1 MMLNKKINCDF
12 EKKVYIHTYGC
23 QMNESD
29 SEIISG
35 LLKREEYSFTSY
47 PEKANLILLN
57 TCYVRNKVKH
67 KIYSKLGEIGKL
79 KKKNPGLLLG
89 VCGCLAQ
96 KESEEIIIQAPY
108 VDFIVG
114 TFNFYRLPQ
123 IIKKVRENHKKIVQI
138 DKQGIL
144 PEELPKLRKKRFTAY
159 VPVMRGCNN
168 FCTYCIVPYVRGRE
182 RSRSSEDILRE
193 TKELSLE
200 GYKEVILLGQ
210 NVNSYLYK
218 EKDFADLLSEVN
230 DIEGIE
236 RIRFTTSHPK
246 DLSEKLIERIKLRKV
261 CEHLHLPLQA
271 GSNEVLKRMK
281 RGHTQE
287 KYEEIVKKVR
297 DAIPKISL
305 TTDLI
310 VGFPGETEEDFKETL
325 KVIERIKFDGAFTFY
340 YSPIKGTK
348 AAEFKDQIPEE
359 IKKERL
365 RRLIEVQQRITEK
378 KNEPLVD
385 QKIEVLVEGISKK
398 NPEELQGRT
407 RTNKIVVFKGKK
419 ELIGSLIQV
428 KIVASGCWALR
439 GEVLRKEIR

>member
-1 MMLNKKINCDF
+1 MLNKKINRDF
-12 EKKVYIHTYGC
+12 EKKVYIRTYGC

-35 LLKREEYSFTSY
+35 LLKKDGYSPTPRSEE
-47 PEKANLILLN
+47 ANLILLN

-79 KKKNPGLLLG
+79 KKKNPRLLLG

-108 VDFIVG
+108 IDFIVG
-114 TFNFYRLPQ
+114 TFNFYKLPR
-123 IIKKVRENHKKIVQI
+123 IIEKVQQNHKRIVQI
-138 DKQGIL
+138 DKEGVL
-144 PEELPKLRKKRFTAY
+144 PERLPKLRKKRFTAY

-182 RSRSSEDILRE
+182 RSRSSEDILRKI
-193 TKELSLE
+193 KELSLE

-210 NVNSYLYK
+210 NVNSYLDK
-218 EKDFADLLSEVN
+218 GKDFADLLTEVN
-230 DIEGIE
+230 NIEGIE
-236 RIRFTTSHPK
+236 RIRFITSHPK
-246 DLSEKLIERIKLRKV
+246 DLSEKLIERMKLRKV

-271 GSNEVLKRMK
+271 GSNKILKRMR
-281 RGHTQE
+281 RGYTQE
-287 KYEEIVKKVR
+287 KYEEIIKKVR
-297 DAIPKISL
+297 EAIPGISL

-310 VGFPGETEEDFKETL
+310 VGFPEEKEEDFEETL
-325 KVIERIKFDGAFTFY
+325 KVVERIRFDGAFTFY
-340 YSPIKGTK
+340 YSPIKGTE

-359 IKKERL
+359 IKKKRL

-378 KNEPLVD
+378 KNESLVG
-385 QKIEVLVEGISKK
+385 QKIEVLVEGVSKK

-419 ELIGSLIQV
+419 ELIDTLIWV
-428 KIVASGCWALR
+428 KVVASGCWALR
-439 GEVLRKEIR
+439 GEIFV

>member
-1 MMLNKKINCDF
+1 MLNKKINYNF
-12 EKKVYIHTYGC
+12 EKRVYIRTYGC

-35 LLKREEYSFTSY
+35 LLKKEGYSFTSR
-47 PEKANLILLN
+47 PEEANLILLN

-79 KKKNPGLLLG
+79 KKKNSGLLLG

-96 KESEEIIIQAPY
+96 KEAKEIIIQAPY
-108 VDFIVG
+108 VDFVVG
-114 TFNFYRLPQ
+114 TFNFYHLPQ

-138 DKQGIL
+138 DKKGVL
-144 PEELPKLRKKRFTAY
+144 PEGLPKLRKKRFTAY

-182 RSRSSEDILRE
+182 KSRSGEDILRE
-193 TKELSLE
+193 IKELSRE

-210 NVNSYLYK
+210 NVNSYMDK
-218 EKDFADLLSEVN
+218 GKDFADLLTEVN
-230 DIEGIE
+230 NVEGIE

-246 DLSEKLIERIKLRKV
+246 DLSEKLINRMKLRKI

-271 GSNEVLKRMK
+271 GSNKVLMRMR
-281 RGHTQE
+281 RGYTHE
-287 KYEEIVKKVR
+287 KYEEIIKKVR
-297 DAIPKISL
+297 EAIPGISL

-310 VGFPGETEEDFKETL
+310 VGFPGEKEEDFEETL
-325 KVIERIKFDGAFTFY
+325 KVVERIRFDGAFTFC
-340 YSPIKGTK
+340 YSPIKGTE

-365 RRLIEVQQRITEK
+365 RRLIEVQQRITEE
-378 KNEPLVD
+378 KNKPLVG
-385 QKIEVLVEGISKK
+385 QKVEVLVEGVSRK
-398 NPEELQGRT
+398 NLEELQGRT
-407 RTNKIVVFKGKK
+407 RTNKIVVFKGEKK
-419 ELIGSLIQV
+419 LISNFVWV